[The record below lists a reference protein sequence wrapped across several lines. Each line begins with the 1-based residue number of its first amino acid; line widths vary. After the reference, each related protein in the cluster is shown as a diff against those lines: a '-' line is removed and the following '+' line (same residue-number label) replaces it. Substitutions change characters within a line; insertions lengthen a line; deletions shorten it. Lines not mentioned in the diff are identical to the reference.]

1 MRRIAV
7 PGFPRHLVFYEHLS
21 DDAVIR
27 VVHVLLH
34 GARDI
39 EALLAGAGIQ

>member
-7 PGFPRHLVFYEHLS
+7 PGFPRHLIFYEHLS

-27 VVHVLLH
+27 VVHVLH

-39 EALLAGAGIQ
+39 EALLAGPGIQ